1 MLYLV
6 QGDVGTQVRALIT
19 ENDTGDAVDL
29 SNATVRLKFR
39 KKGTTTLL
47 STITSTSTSADATNG
62 YATFVFGGSSL
73 SVDPGLYEGEIES
86 TFTDGSILTVYE
98 KLEFMLREDF

>member
-6 QGDVGTQVRALIT
+6 QNDVGTQVRALIT

-29 SNATVRLKFR
+29 SDATVRLKFR

-47 STITSTSTSADATNG
+47 STLTSSSSTAEATNG
-62 YATFVFGGSSL
+62 YATFVFSGSAL
-73 SVDPGLYEGEIES
+73 DIDPGLYEGEIES